1 MESEKITNINVQIL
15 RDQLRRLSE
24 VKDTPIKNLGSDY
37 LDDFVCISNNISN
50 LYGTDGYNLLFKE
63 IQEKFPMNVKVVP
76 GTVSGYF
83 LGCFAPTNFKYGDT
97 CSLSCV
103 TGAPTF
109 YDNAEVIPCQR
120 NVFIAPFDSVGY
132 TFTKLSSGNEDPK
145 SAILFIQPPFQGF
158 TQDEIKQLKGQGLEN
173 IIVSYYD
180 DSKGE
185 YNVSDPISFEK
196 IKKRNGYT
204 RTVKVNTQVSKS
216 ERIFQIVGVIILL
229 ILAGF
234 ALWSMR
240 NN

>member
-1 MESEKITNINVQIL
+1 METEKITNINVQIL
-15 RDQLRRLSE
+15 REQLDRLSKA
-24 VKDTPIKNLGSDY
+24 KDVAIKNLPSES
-37 LDDFVCISNNISN
+37 LDDFTCISNNISN

-63 IQEKFPMNVKVVP
+63 IQDRFPMHAKVVP
-76 GTVSGYF
+76 GTVGGYF

-109 YDNAEVIPCQR
+109 YDNAEIIPCQR

-132 TFTKLSSGNEDPK
+132 TFTKLSSGNEDPNT
-145 SAILFIQPPFQGF
+145 AILFIQPPFQGF
-158 TQDEIKQLKGQGLEN
+158 TNEEISQLKGQGLEQ
-173 IIVSYYD
+173 IILSYYD
-180 DSKGE
+180 DKKGE
-185 YNVSDPISFEK
+185 YYVSDPTSISK
-196 IKKRNGYT
+196 IQKRSSST
-204 RTVKVNTQVSKS
+204 RTIKINTQVSKG
-216 ERIFQIVGVIILL
+216 ERMFQIIGIIILI

>member
-1 MESEKITNINVQIL
+1 METEKITNINVQIL
-15 RDQLRRLSE
+15 RDQLDRLSKS
-24 VKDTPIKNLGSDY
+24 KDIHIKNLPSEQ
-37 LDDFVCISNNISN
+37 LDDFTCISNNISS

-63 IQEKFPMNVKVVP
+63 IQEKFPMNAKVVP
-76 GTVSGYF
+76 GTVGGYF

-109 YDNAEVIPCQR
+109 YDHAEIIPCQR

-145 SAILFIQPPFQGF
+145 SAILFIQPPFSGF
-158 TQDEIKQLKGQGLEN
+158 TPQEIHQLKSQGLEK
-173 IIVSYYD
+173 IILSYYD
-180 DSKGE
+180 DKKGE
-185 YNVSDPISFEK
+185 YHVSEPMTFDQVQ
-196 IKKRNGYT
+196 KRNAQT
-204 RTVKVNTQVSKS
+204 RTVKISTYTSKG
-216 ERIFQIVGVIILL
+216 ERIFQIVGIIILI